1 MPLPCGSNS
10 FFLITIPHCLLA
22 FATCPLRGP
31 VSLLPSALADRLAA
45 LEADL
50 LSACSAGDVI
60 LAGDFNARVG
70 ALDDSPDADHPLP
83 PRGATDITVTQSG
96 QLLVDIC
103 RRSGVALGTGR
114 IPGDEVAC
122 PTFRARR
129 HTQAT
134 RPDHVVFKSATLSRA
149 ASLKVNTTRLDSD
162 HFLWSLGCV
171 SLCHCVHPLHV
182 MGLTCTIFHG
192 PLNVVTPLRL
202 LCVLLR
208 LSTLSMLVKPPRLVP
223 MLVVLLAIFAC
234 CCVCRCGRCWYAGTC
249 LRQIAP

>member
-1 MPLPCGSNS
+1 MFRPSQAVSVLAWNVNGLHDSKLLLWDTCTYLDIVLLCETRCLSLPAGVLPDHSVALVPAQSPGRAGEGLILAVRKSLNLRVQDWASDATSLCVKLVFPDDHTPLLVGICYLPPAGSHQLTAIS
-10 FFLITIPHCLLA
+10 
-22 FATCPLRGP
+22 
-31 VSLLPSALADRLAA
+31 LADRLAA

-114 IPGDEVAC
+114 IPGDEVVC

-134 RPDHVVFKSATLSRA
+134 GPDHVVFKSATLTK
-149 ASLKVNTTRLDSD
+149 LV
-162 HFLWSLGCV
+162 
-171 SLCHCVHPLHV
+171 
-182 MGLTCTIFHG
+182 GL
-192 PLNVVTPLRL
+192 LPLR
-202 LCVLLR
+202 
-208 LSTLSMLVKPPRLVP
+208 
-223 MLVVLLAIFAC
+223 
-234 CCVCRCGRCWYAGTC
+234 
-249 LRQIAP
+249 